1 MRPKELSKEEIIS
14 QLELHPS
21 RLDKEKII
29 FEAMEKDLDDFFEGI
44 RMALDPLVTF
54 GVKIVPE
61 KEIIIK
67 EGDDGD
73 TIVLLLS
80 GEVSI
85 TQALTLKNKKA
96 ISDNRE
102 KVLIRIDSSSN
113 PFFGEISLF
122 NEVDK
127 RTATIT
133 ATSECE
139 IGILDDN
146 EIIKLC
152 EEDNNLGYKIMK
164 NLAEKLASSLEKT
177 NNQVLKLTT
186 VFNLIL
192 DH

>member
-1 MRPKELSKEEIIS
+1 MKYDYNIIKEYSLFDGLTESEIQKFIS
-14 QLELHPS
+14 LMKFETVK
-21 RLDKEKII
+21 DKEVI
-29 FEAMEKDLDDFFEGI
+29 M
-44 RMALDPLVTF
+44 
-54 GVKIVPE
+54 
-61 KEIIIK
+61 K

-96 ISDNRE
+96 VSDNRE
-102 KVLIRIDSSSN
+102 KVLIKLNASLH

-133 ATSECE
+133 ATSDCDVA
-139 IGILDDN
+139 ILDDDD
-146 EIIKLC
+146 IINLC
-152 EEDNNLGYKIMK
+152 NEDNSLGYKIMK
-164 NLAEKLASSLEKT
+164 NLAEKLSSSLEKT

-192 DH
+192 DN

>member
-1 MRPKELSKEEIIS
+1 MKYDYNIIKEYSLFDGLTESEIQKFIS
-14 QLELHPS
+14 LMKFKTVK
-21 RLDKEKII
+21 DKEVI
-29 FEAMEKDLDDFFEGI
+29 M
-44 RMALDPLVTF
+44 
-54 GVKIVPE
+54 
-61 KEIIIK
+61 K

-96 ISDNRE
+96 VSDNRE
-102 KVLIRIDSSSN
+102 KVLIKLN
-113 PFFGEISLF
+113 ANLHPFFGEISLF

-133 ATSECE
+133 ATSECDVA
-139 IGILDDN
+139 ILDDDD
-146 EIIKLC
+146 IINLC
-152 EEDNNLGYKIMK
+152 NEDNSLGYKFMK
-164 NLAEKLASSLEKT
+164 NLAEKLSSSLEKT

-192 DH
+192 DN

>member
-1 MRPKELSKEEIIS
+1 MKYDYNIIKEYSLFDGLTESEIQKFIS
-14 QLELHPS
+14 LMKFKTVK
-21 RLDKEKII
+21 DKEVI
-29 FEAMEKDLDDFFEGI
+29 M
-44 RMALDPLVTF
+44 
-54 GVKIVPE
+54 
-61 KEIIIK
+61 K

-96 ISDNRE
+96 ASDNRE
-102 KVLIRIDSSSN
+102 KVLIKLNANSH

-133 ATSECE
+133 AASECDVA
-139 IGILDDN
+139 ILDDDD
-146 EIIKLC
+146 IINLC
-152 EEDNNLGYKIMK
+152 NEDNSLGYKIMK
-164 NLAEKLASSLEKT
+164 NLAEKLSSNLEKT

-192 DH
+192 DN

>member
-1 MRPKELSKEEIIS
+1 MKYDYNIIKKYSLFDGLTEPEIEKFISLMKFEIIK
-14 QLELHPS
+14 
-21 RLDKEKII
+21 DKGII
-29 FEAMEKDLDDFFEGI
+29 M
-44 RMALDPLVTF
+44 
-54 GVKIVPE
+54 
-61 KEIIIK
+61 K

-85 TQALTLKNKKA
+85 TQALTLKNKRA

-102 KVLIRIDSSSN
+102 KVLIKLDASSY

-133 ATSECE
+133 ATSECK
-139 IGILDDN
+139 IAILDDN
-146 EIIKLC
+146 DIINLC
-152 EEDNNLGYKIMK
+152 DNDYNLGYKIMK
-164 NLAEKLASSLEKT
+164 NLAEKLSSNLKKT

-192 DH
+192 DN

>member
-1 MRPKELSKEEIIS
+1 MKYDYNIIKKYSLFDGLTESEIQKFIS
-14 QLELHPS
+14 LMKFETVK
-21 RLDKEKII
+21 DKGTI
-29 FEAMEKDLDDFFEGI
+29 M
-44 RMALDPLVTF
+44 
-54 GVKIVPE
+54 
-61 KEIIIK
+61 K

-102 KVLIRIDSSSN
+102 KVLIKLDSTSY

-122 NEVDK
+122 SEVDK

-133 ATSECE
+133 ATSECDVA
-139 IGILDDN
+139 ILDDN
-146 EIIKLC
+146 DIINLC
-152 EEDNNLGYKIMK
+152 NEDNSLGYKIMK
-164 NLAEKLASSLEKT
+164 NLAEKLSSSLEKT

-192 DH
+192 DS